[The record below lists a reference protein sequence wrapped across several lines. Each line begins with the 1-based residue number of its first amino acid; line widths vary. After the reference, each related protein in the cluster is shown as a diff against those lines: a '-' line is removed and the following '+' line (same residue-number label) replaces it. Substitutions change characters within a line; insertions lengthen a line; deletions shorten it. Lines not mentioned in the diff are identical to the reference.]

1 MARTLNATLAAAQI
15 ATERKP
21 LLEVLSDKFVP
32 DIPFTGQRLASDFP
46 QYGVGGDRTN
56 ETGVHAIALSDG
68 RLAVITVFS
77 DVEFGYQGGK
87 TRLSLSNVERTE
99 WTDYTLDIQS
109 STDAAIVEMDGGRI
123 GVVTPVGAYVV
134 DVTTNI
140 GTVLTTHIFSGLA
153 TLYVPFSVNPSRHS
167 GNVCVT
173 RLASG
178 TYMTA
183 YVSDD
188 GVYPAHGNISVNYLT
203 SADFVTWSA
212 PVEIPM
218 PFLDATHAKYS
229 PFLFQTDDGTLNLL
243 FEYVEQ
249 FTGNFGTTEQVNIYH
264 FVSADNGA
272 TWTSASGASAFGA
285 ITNYPTFA
293 ETPRHPYAIPL
304 GAGNWR
310 ISYHEA
316 MSGLHMN
323 TSAVGWAGDDRVLGV
338 HFDEVSRLAY
348 VVNYEPNDY
357 GNLSSIVVVNPDTW
371 SVVKSIDPTSGP
383 TFGDMWFENGGGIY
397 GSINLTE
404 TVGERELV
412 VIRKG
417 NHIGVYNGETDQ
429 ITEFHFDA
437 WEAHGV
443 TVNTTEKPTGLGS
456 ATGHPTFVMDIVQM
470 HLDYANRTL
479 FLYWQYR
486 YAYGGVLAVGKIDL
500 TQTGPEYAHDIL
512 FKKDALPP
520 GSDPGQMPTEAQMI
534 AIVGTGGLS
543 GGDFKVYPDENL
555 IVISGGHTTNIEG
568 GGYSWT
574 GVTILYAM
582 DGSLI
587 HFFDPAISDTYPYRG
602 IQKVVKVGSDLWGYF
617 HYEPNYSNEG
627 RRGLARISL
636 LDFSVSYYRPT
647 FSFVDDYKFNGIIAT
662 PDGEEIILGNDE
674 YGASA
679 FVIADATWDP
689 FNNARYP
696 GLYPNEPQAA
706 ESLAYDAANEF
717 VFLGMYASGSGGYL
731 AYFYRHGFMTQPQRL
746 TAVDGDPDWEYG
758 EHSPLLTPRTDKDLV
773 MATDPASSGG
783 MYAFWLHVNADGSVR
798 VRWDKDLAEFD
809 LTGYLVGGSAVTIK
823 RSIDGTPNK
832 LSFSVT
838 HGHLFD
844 PHNVDSLWSPVLKK
858 YRRIRVRFGEEVAGV
873 QYWTEAGTFVVIS
886 TKLSHQR
893 GSYPN
898 MNVEC
903 EDIRIW
909 WEDAEIVTT
918 EHYEMTPENILADV
932 ISTWGGMVAED
943 VVIPAM
949 EGSYVVWFQWLDTTI
964 KKVVDALVGRFGYF
978 PTITADNKFT
988 IRKISNANAVDHT
1001 YSGTAMLISFTP
1013 DDDFSDFTNRVTVV
1027 GESRDFIDCLYEEE
1041 AVGTLYGTSG
1051 WWGNKQ
1057 TFDVWFSEDHKRKA
1071 KNPRLKILESC
1082 IPNGFIQKLGG
1093 GREGIVYID
1102 ADEFF
1107 CRIEVVTP
1115 DMSSVAWTLGASV
1128 LVLGIALGVT
1138 GTMTPTA
1145 SPAAFA
1151 MFIGWVVLLSMLLYI
1166 LSGIVNWQY
1175 EVWARPWGQQ
1185 RIGCSGQANDVD
1197 LQALLNRIN
1206 EKKLDEPLC
1215 ISPEQCQ
1222 WLAEHELMIVMMQRN
1237 RVRFDKIAHLQDE
1250 EGDTIVVPHP
1260 YSGKNMT
1267 VFITDLTRSFQIPSG
1282 DGGEGGFLDSIT
1294 GWKVWPL

>member
-21 LLEVLSDKFVP
+21 LVEVLSDKFVP
-32 DIPFTGQRLASDFP
+32 DIPFTGQRLADDFP
-46 QYGVGGDRTN
+46 HGGYDGDTTDELAVN
-56 ETGVHAIALSDG
+56 ALALSDG
-68 RLAVITVFS
+68 RLAVLTS
-77 DVEFGYQGGK
+77 FGDRVWGYVNPNV
-87 TRLSLSNVERTE
+87 RLTLTNPERTE
-99 WTDYTLDIQS
+99 FTDYSIATS
-109 STDAAIVEMDGGRI
+109 GGAIVEMPDGNL
-123 GVVTPVGAYVV
+123 GVMSNSGYWKIIN
-134 DVTTNI
+134 VTTAP
-140 GTVLTTHIFSGLA
+140 GTVMQSGHYGTYGWPPQNFGRGTSLI
-153 TLYVPFSVNPSRHS
+153 
-167 GNVCVT
+167 
-173 RLASG
+173 RLANG
-178 TYMTA
+178 TYMTV
-183 YVSDD
+183 YVSSEGSSPSYGDI
-188 GVYPAHGNISVNYLT
+188 ALMIST
-203 SADFVTWSA
+203 SADFTTWSTPA
-212 PVEIPM
+212 EISM

-249 FTGNFGTTEQVNIYH
+249 FTGDFGTSEQANIYH

-272 TWTSASGASAFGA
+272 TWASAPGAGTFGA

-323 TSAVGWAGDDRVLGV
+323 TTAVGWEGNDHVLGI

-357 GNLSSIVVVNPDTW
+357 GNLSSIVIVNPDTW

-397 GSINLTE
+397 GSIRLTE
-404 TVGERELV
+404 TIGERELV

-417 NHIGVYNGETDQ
+417 NHIGVYNAETDQ
-429 ITEFHFDA
+429 VTEFHFDA

-443 TVNTTEKPTGLGS
+443 VVNTTEKPTGLGS
-456 ATGHPTFVMDIVQM
+456 SIGAPTFVMNIAQM
-470 HLDYANRTL
+470 YLDYDNRVL
-479 FLYWQYR
+479 YLYWQYP
-486 YAYGGVLAVGKIDL
+486 YYFGGVLAVGKIDL
-500 TQTGPEYAHDIL
+500 TQTGPEYTHDIV
-512 FKKDALPP
+512 FKKDALPL
-520 GSDPGQMPTEAQMI
+520 GSDPGQMPTEAQMA
-534 AIVGTGGLS
+534 AIS
-543 GGDFKVYPDENL
+543 GSGDLKVYPDENL
-555 IVISGGHTTNIEG
+555 IVISGGYTTNYEG
-568 GGYSWT
+568 LGWPST

-602 IQKVVKVGSDLWGYF
+602 IQKFVKVGSDLWGYF
-617 HYEPNYSNEG
+617 LYEPNYGNEG
-627 RRGLARISL
+627 RRGLARINL

-662 PDGEEIILGNDE
+662 QDGDEIILGNDE

-731 AYFYRHGFMTQPQRL
+731 AYFYRHGFMTQPHHL
-746 TAVDGDPDWEYG
+746 IAVDGDPNWEYG

-773 MATDPASSGG
+773 MTTDPASSGG
-783 MYAFWLHVNADGSVR
+783 MYAFWLHVNADGSIR

-809 LTGYLVGGSAVTIK
+809 LTDYLVGGSAVTIK

-886 TKLSHQR
+886 TKLSHER

-898 MNVEC
+898 MAVEC

-932 ISTWGGMVAED
+932 ISTWGGMAAED

-949 EGSYVVWFQWLDTTI
+949 EGSYVVWFQWLDTTV

-1027 GESRDFIDCLYEEE
+1027 GESRDFIDVLYEEE

-1071 KNPRLKILESC
+1071 KNPRLKIIESC
-1082 IPNGFIQKLGG
+1082 IPNSFIQYLGG

-1115 DMSSVAWTLGASV
+1115 DMSTVAWTTGAAV
-1128 LVLGIALGVT
+1128 LVLGIAIGVT
-1138 GTMTPTA
+1138 GSMTPAA

-1215 ISPEQCQ
+1215 ISSEQCQ

-1294 GWKVWPL
+1294 GWKIWPL